1 MDNLPF
7 DQYDRSQLAEFL
19 GKSACFMGTVVNV
32 KSPTPTTKFA
42 CLRNVRITHRDD
54 SVRFKDRPYVTCDHI
69 WIDISSIDP
78 SITRITDTVVGMCTV
93 YEYSRKDGTK
103 SFCLRFKEKGMT
115 DGTLLKRFFERIVEL
130 RKTSEMLT
138 LDQQHKLIN
147 SLIDKTEE
155 LAMSGNICFF
165 DETQEDFLKTL
176 RKHRG
181 RIKQA
186 AGVFLPCNRAARR
199 YRREQGVSRHRV
211 QQPKATGF
219 R

>member
-1 MDNLPF
+1 MDNIPF

-19 GKSACFMGTVVNV
+19 GESACFMGTVVNI

-42 CLRNVRITHRDD
+42 CLRNLRITHRDD
-54 SVRFKDRPYVTCDHI
+54 SVRFIDRPYVTCDHI
-69 WIDISSIDP
+69 WIDISRIDAFK
-78 SITRITDTVVGMCTV
+78 TRITDTVVGMCTV

-115 DGTLLKRFFERIVEL
+115 DGTLLKKFFEQIGEI
-130 RKTSEMLT
+130 RKVSEMIT
-138 LDQQHKLIN
+138 LDQQHN
-147 SLIDKTEE
+147 LIDTLIEKTEE
-155 LAMSGNICFF
+155 IAMSGNICFF
-165 DETQEDFLKTL
+165 DETQADFLKTL

-186 AGVFLPCNRAARR
+186 AGVYLPCNRAARR

-211 QQPKATGF
+211 RQPKAHGF
-219 R
+219 S